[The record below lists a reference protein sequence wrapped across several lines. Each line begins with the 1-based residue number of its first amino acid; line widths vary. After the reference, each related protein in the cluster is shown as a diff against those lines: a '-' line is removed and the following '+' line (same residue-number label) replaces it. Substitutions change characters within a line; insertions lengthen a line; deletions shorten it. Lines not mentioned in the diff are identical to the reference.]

1 MVAGRQQWLKMPR
14 LDAYRQQASHLNVPA
29 GLEPGRRALS
39 QSHSSCDP
47 LVGTRTGCAHCVGG
61 LCIVAAALGLGT
73 ARTLLGVWVAAL
85 GQHGNRLAF
94 DRLAQRGFL
103 DAYTPGHH
111 RRAKPLGE
119 CGRVWAGMGGWPTGF
134 AAANHL
140 STILYERTVIV

>member
-1 MVAGRQQWLKMPR
+1 MSCFFTVR
-14 LDAYRQQASHLNVPA
+14 LLTGTRPSHLNVLA
-29 GLEPGRRALS
+29 ELEPGRRALS

-119 CGRVWAGMGGWPTGF
+119 QCGALCVD
-134 AAANHL
+134 L
-140 STILYERTVIV
+140 STHHRRPGNRCVAKE